1 MALIVQKFGGTSVA
15 SVERIKEIAKRVAKT
30 REEGNDVV
38 VVLSAMAG
46 ETTRLIDLAKEAGS
60 PVEGGREFDVVVS
73 TGEQVTIGLL
83 AIALKAMGI
92 DAVSMLGLQVPI
104 LTDSG
109 HSSARIVKIG
119 IANIVNV
126 IKSGRVVV
134 IAGFQGVDSEGN
146 ITTLGRGGS
155 DTSAVAIAAAIEA
168 DLCEVYTDVEGVF
181 TTDPNICPEARKI
194 KKISYDEML
203 EMAGLGAKV
212 LQTRSVEFSRKYS
225 VPLMVRSSFS
235 EKEGTLVTK
244 EDEDMEKAAVAGI
257 AYNKNEAKISVVR
270 VPDKPG
276 VAVELFRPLS
286 EANINVDMIVQN
298 ISHEGFTDMTFTV
311 PKGDYGRALKLVKET
326 AIKLDAKEVT
336 GSESITKI
344 SVVGAG
350 MKSHAGVATK
360 VFEVLSSEDINIE
373 MISTSEIKISC
384 VIDEAQTERAVKT
397 LHKAFELDKEDVG
410 EEK

>member
-1 MALIVQKFGGTSVA
+1 LALIVQKYGGTSVA
-15 SVERIKEIAKRVAKT
+15 DIERIRKVAERVSKSRA
-30 REEGNDVV
+30 EGNDVV

-46 ETTRLIDLAKEAGS
+46 ETSRLIELTTEAGC
-60 PVEGGREFDVVVS
+60 PPEGGREFDVVVS
-73 TGEQVTIGLL
+73 TGEQVTVGLL
-83 AIALKAMGI
+83 AIMLNKSGVE
-92 DAVSMLGLQVPI
+92 AVSMLGPQVPI

-109 HSSARIVKIG
+109 FSAARISKIG
-119 IANIVNV
+119 IANISREL
-126 IKSGRVVV
+126 KAGRVV
-134 IAGFQGVDSEGN
+134 IIPGFQGVDAEDN

-181 TTDPNICPEARKI
+181 TTDPNICPDARKI

-235 EKEGTLVTK
+235 DAEGTLVTE
-244 EDEDMEKAAVAGI
+244 EDEEMEKAAVSGI

-270 VPDKPG
+270 IPDKPG

-286 EANINVDMIVQN
+286 EASINVDMIVQN

-311 PKGDYGRALKLVKET
+311 PKGDYERALAIVKES
-326 AIKLDAKEVT
+326 AIGLDAKEVV
-336 GSESITKI
+336 GSESIAKI

-360 VFEVLSSEDINIE
+360 VFEILSAEKINIE

-384 VIDEAQTERAVKT
+384 VIDEKDTERAVKT
-397 LHKAFELDKEDVG
+397 LHKAFALEKG
-410 EEK
+410 EVEEEE